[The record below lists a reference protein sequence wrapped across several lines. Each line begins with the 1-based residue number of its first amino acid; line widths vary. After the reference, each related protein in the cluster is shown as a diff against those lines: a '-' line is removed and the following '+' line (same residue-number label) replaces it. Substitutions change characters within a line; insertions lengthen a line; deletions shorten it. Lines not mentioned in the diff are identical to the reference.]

1 MAILD
6 VFKKKYHPT
15 TKAELK
21 ELVNNNKI
29 KLSQIDVSNMTDFE
43 EVFRDCKRTDFS
55 GIENWNVSNVTNF
68 RNCFRDCKGF
78 NADISGWNTSNAKT
92 MSCMF
97 AGCENFDC
105 DISKWDVS
113 KIQGRYKASYIGNM
127 FKGCEKF
134 ANHVHDIYT
143 QAEAKGVAKEEIF
156 NLMPF
161 PRPKDHKVVILPQ
174 YQNDFNEIAERTED
188 LSTIDTSAVKNF
200 NNFLKNSARKT
211 FTGIEKMS
219 MESARY
225 CKNFLSGA
233 KNFAQK
239 FAITRK
245 SKELRDAEKEL
256 KKVKKDLDKNTAK
269 VFKLFKKYYKDL
281 PEGKANKPT
290 VRLYTSALM
299 YFSNYEKTDEQIK
312 KYKNILSGCPKDLL
326 ELLKNQRKLYDQYYD
341 LDKKCNDLIDRDQNA
356 IAQGKVVTEEE
367 AKGKD
372 LPKETVV
379 EKAELPN
386 VVNAD
391 NICKDTQAKFA
402 VPELPNVQTMQN
414 GYQNVAYSYS
424 LSGLSDSPIK
434 YSAGAFNNIDQSH
447 LSNELQKFQ
456 KMNDLVIQNQQKH
469 IKTLNSVVSEVD
481 EINAKLD
488 KLLQT
493 GVKVEQQPQAQTQA
507 QTQPKVEPK
516 KVEVPPKTEVKRET
530 ITPKPTVTQTQTVQP
545 KVEKPS
551 YQFNLSEED
560 IPKDFSKSI
569 HNEFSNYFTKETDN
583 NYKLVFFEDMEQYTF
598 VKNELNKQGIIEDLD
613 DVQVL
618 NDWSN
623 HKHDMYAV
631 LLPNNF
637 YDKIANLE
645 IPSQSLSNFAEK
657 TEKFKLKEACIV
669 AKPSE
674 LSTNNALK
682 SEFCRGCDATYH
694 ASGFNLTKDLIK
706 LQNSKS
712 NCDEIKREIRNSQI
726 KVLENLSKQPNFE
739 RLVDIVYDSCI
750 AHSNTKEFE
759 YGSQKLKEGLRS
771 PENLYNL
778 NLAPLSMQP
787 FIINGKELEPNEADQ
802 AYTLATC
809 LASIDYAQNKNLTS
823 IHYNN
828 QRGLINCCYDKND
841 SLLKSERFFDVIR
854 NKNFEAL
861 MPKNEQTNQEKQT
874 QEKTQKQEPIKHEE
888 KRVSK
893 SSMRR

>member
-6 VFKKKYHPT
+6 VFKKTYHPT

-29 KLSQIDVSNMTDFE
+29 KLSQIDVSKMTDFE
-43 EVFRDCKRTDFS
+43 EVFRNCKRTDFS
-55 GIENWNVSNVTNF
+55 GIEKWDVSNVTNF

-174 YQNDFNEIAERTED
+174 YQNDFNEIAGRTED
-188 LSTIDTSAVKNF
+188 LSTIDTSAVRNF
-200 NNFLKNSARKT
+200 NNFLRNSARKT

-551 YQFNLSEED
+551 YQFNSDE
-560 IPKDFSKSI
+560 KRSDFNTLKS
-569 HNEFSNYFTKETDN
+569 SDN
-583 NYKLVFFEDMEQYTF
+583 AKLIDEINKNNKLVIFENYSQFKF
-598 VKNELNKQGIIEDLD
+598 VKEELKKQGLCENLDKMNFGFERNSFSDRNRDLTCEMC
-613 DVQVL
+613 L
-618 NDWSN
+618 I
-623 HKHDMYAV
+623 
-631 LLPNNF
+631 PNQL
-637 YDKIANLE
+637 YEKIANLE
-645 IPSQSLSNFAEK
+645 IPSQSNSNFAEQTK
-657 TEKFKLKEACIV
+657 KFKLKDSCIV
-669 AKPSE
+669 ASPLE
-674 LSTNNALK
+674 LKNNRYLDEQFNGGPDK
-682 SEFCRGCDATYH
+682 NYH
-694 ASGFNLTKDLIK
+694 TSSFKFTKDCYEFNKGKVLDQQK
-706 LQNSKS
+706 NHLLNEQMKVLQNLAQK
-712 NCDEIKREIRNSQI
+712 
-726 KVLENLSKQPNFE
+726 PNFD
-739 RLVDIVYDSCI
+739 RLVDIVQDACSQT
-750 AHSNTKEFE
+750 NPKLN
-759 YGSQKLKEGLRS
+759 GSQSLRFQPHNIGD
-771 PENLYNL
+771 PEVKNV
-778 NLAPLSMQP
+778 AVTVDEMKQAFALSTA
-787 FIINGKELEPNEADQ
+787 LS
-802 AYTLATC
+802 
-809 LASIDYAQNKNLTS
+809 SIDIALNKDNSS
-823 IHYNN
+823 IPLDATEINRRACDRNN
-828 QRGLINCCYDKND
+828 
-841 SLLKSERFFDVIR
+841 SFLKSDRFFKEIR

>member
-6 VFKKKYHPT
+6 VFKKTYHPT

-29 KLSQIDVSNMTDFE
+29 KLSQIDVSKMTDFE
-43 EVFRDCKRTDFS
+43 EVFRNCKRTDFS
-55 GIENWNVSNVTNF
+55 GIEKWDVSNVTNF

-174 YQNDFNEIAERTED
+174 YQNDFNEIAGRTED
-188 LSTIDTSAVKNF
+188 LSTIDTSAVRNF
-200 NNFLKNSARKT
+200 NNFLRNSARKT

-256 KKVKKDLDKNTAK
+256 KKVKKDFDKNTAK

-326 ELLKNQRKLYDQYYD
+326 EVLKNQRKLYDQYYD

-379 EKAELPN
+379 EKAELPKVTN
-386 VVNAD
+386 IDSMCKGTQVNH
-391 NICKDTQAKFA
+391 A
-402 VPELPNVQTMQN
+402 VP
-414 GYQNVAYSYS
+414 VAPSVKTARNAYAENDKFLAD
-424 LSGLSDSPIK
+424 LSGLKDAPIK
-434 YSAGAFNNIDQSH
+434 YCQGAFDKVDPAHLAKELKDFPVGAMKAEFCRKILEPNLIENEPRSNFSVCERNIRSNTLENKQSNLYDLKFVQEASKYKVIVFEDQEQMDLCTKKLNELGFFKEPTKDFTQFTYQGSEYNGCPTIVVPPEMYNVLKDVSIPSKH
-447 LSNELQKFQ
+447 LSNYAEPTKEFSLEKATINTNVKDYFSSTADIYRGNELVELGNRNIYSI
-456 KMNDLVIQNQQKH
+456 MNDYTYN
-469 IKTLNSVVSEVD
+469 TS
-481 EINAKLD
+481 
-488 KLLQT
+488 
-493 GVKVEQQPQAQTQA
+493 GV
-507 QTQPKVEPK
+507 
-516 KVEVPPKTEVKRET
+516 
-530 ITPKPTVTQTQTVQP
+530 
-545 KVEKPS
+545 
-551 YQFNLSEED
+551 
-560 IPKDFSKSI
+560 
-569 HNEFSNYFTKETDN
+569 
-583 NYKLVFFEDMEQYTF
+583 
-598 VKNELNKQGIIEDLD
+598 ELNTFKDL
-613 DVQVL
+613 
-618 NDWSN
+618 
-623 HKHDMYAV
+623 K
-631 LLPNNF
+631 
-637 YDKIANLE
+637 
-645 IPSQSLSNFAEK
+645 SLSQE
-657 TEKFKLKEACIV
+657 EFKQKQV
-669 AKPSE
+669 DT
-674 LSTNNALK
+674 LS
-682 SEFCRGCDATYH
+682 
-694 ASGFNLTKDLIK
+694 
-706 LQNSKS
+706 
-712 NCDEIKREIRNSQI
+712 
-726 KVLENLSKQPNFE
+726 NLSKMPDFKKKLEFIKKIDYVGNRSSALSQILRHEGAEFGSYGVCSQSCVARTFNTHNDKETKQVINDLLVLSKTIENYEFACQPDFNEKRNNFF
-739 RLVDIVYDSCI
+739 
-750 AHSNTKEFE
+750 KECSSLEPTNSFI
-759 YGSQKLKEGLRS
+759 
-771 PENLYNL
+771 NL
-778 NLAPLSMQP
+778 NHDIQR
-787 FIINGKELEPNEADQ
+787 NYNEKFR
-802 AYTLATC
+802 
-809 LASIDYAQNKNLTS
+809 AS
-823 IHYNN
+823 
-828 QRGLINCCYDKND
+828 KND
-841 SLLKSERFFDVIR
+841 RVLNAIL
-854 NKNFEAL
+854 NNNF
-861 MPKNEQTNQEKQT
+861 QGIDQKQT